1 MDIPESQRQ
10 HTDLI
15 DVLMEGSQT
24 VEEVEARDGTMS
36 KQLVLDPKKVWYKTH
51 LINAATFGR
60 FAFEL
65 ETFESMAPQCFHNMS
80 LNRASVMASQIN
92 KIGENFEYSVD
103 AKSSESLRDS
113 HNSQGTLIDK
123 IIRNKS
129 ERIYTMKGEAG
140 KSMWSGIMGKDRE
153 KDEEHEG

>member
-24 VEEVEARDGTMS
+24 IEEVEELDGTTK

-65 ETFESMAPQCFHNMS
+65 ETFESMGGQCFHNMS
-80 LNRASVMASQIN
+80 MNRATVMAGQI
-92 KIGENFEYSVD
+92 KQIGDNFEYSVD

-129 ERIYTMKGEAG
+129 ERIYTMKGGAE
-140 KSMWSGIMGKDRE
+140 KTFWSGLMGKDQQ
-153 KDEEHEG
+153 KDEEREG